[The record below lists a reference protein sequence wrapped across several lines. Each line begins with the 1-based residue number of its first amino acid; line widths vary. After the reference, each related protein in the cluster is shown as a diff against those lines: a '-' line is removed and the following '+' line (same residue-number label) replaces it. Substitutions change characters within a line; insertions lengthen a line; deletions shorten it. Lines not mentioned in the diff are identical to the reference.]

1 MRKNFL
7 MGILILLLLIY
18 PLGAFPTTL
27 EVSVTSAG
35 NLVNQVDL
43 AQIGQITSLTLHG
56 ELNGTDILVIRKMK
70 GLEYLDMIDT
80 KIVNGGDSYYEEYIS
95 SENTI
100 GSYFFDNPSLSTVY
114 LPNTITAIDDYA
126 FKDFMSLENIFIPN
140 SVTKIGDEAF
150 KNCASLTEITIP
162 NSVTIISF
170 GAFENCMN
178 LTKVTI
184 EGGNPNSLF
193 MGRYSFFNCPI
204 EEVVLNR
211 DLSYEVHFD
220 KYGSYQMGAP
230 FNATPLR
237 SIKIGPLV
245 TSIGPYLFRSC
256 NKVEEVTIPKT
267 ISSIGDNAFGGC
279 SSLKKLIIES
289 GDAILGLKGAY
300 AATFED
306 CPLEEIFLGRTLD
319 YDDSES
325 GVFKFKESLTSLT
338 IGDKVT
344 RISNYEF
351 NSTSIESITI
361 PNSVVEI
368 GTGAFNGC
376 RKLKKVNF
384 EDGREELDIIP
395 DKYSYITT
403 FQDCPIESLYLG
415 RSLSRSPFQ
424 GNTHLTSVVVG
435 ECSSIVSSAF
445 SGCTGLLSVEISDS
459 VLQIGGG
466 AFENC
471 SELTTFI
478 FPKFITSISGDIFN
492 GCNKLQSIDI
502 PNSVI
507 TIGDG
512 VFYGCES
519 LRSVALPSKLTSIG
533 SSAFSDCKGLTSV
546 PLPDTLTDIGT
557 SAFRGCVGLASI
569 ILPSM
574 ITSIEPWTF
583 EGCVSLT
590 SITLPYSVTSVGDYA
605 FKGCVALT
613 EINSLNTTPPVIK
626 ENTFDEVTYE
636 NAILNIPFGCK
647 TIYWLHPYWENFY
660 NIVEKDFPTTGIVE
674 NVFEK
679 TDYGYRIDNYG
690 ITFTKENEGVRIYTS
705 QGFLLYNGKSSIGQ
719 TINLS
724 PNTVYIVKIGKQ
736 TTKVAF

>member
-1 MRKNFL
+1 MLL
-7 MGILILLLLIY
+7 MLIY

-230 FNATPLR
+230 FNATTLR

-267 ISSIGDNAFGGC
+267 ISSIGDNAFGRC

-325 GVFKFKESLTSLT
+325 GVFEFKESLTSLT

-351 NSTSIESITI
+351 NNTSIESITI

-512 VFYGCES
+512 AFYGCES

-574 ITSIEPWTF
+574 ITSIEPRTF

-660 NIVEKDFPTTGIVE
+660 NILEKEFPTTGIAEVVSE
-674 NVFEK
+674 NS
-679 TDYGYRIDNYG
+679 DCGYRLGGYG
-690 ITFTKENEGVRIYTS
+690 VTFTKDGEAVGVYTIQGTLIYS
-705 QGFLLYNGKSSIGQ
+705 VKSSLGQ
-719 TINLS
+719 TVELT
-724 PNTVYIVKIGKQ
+724 PNTIYIIKLGGQ
-736 TTKVAF
+736 TTKIVF